1 VSAADDVLSADQLEL
16 VRRYTDG
23 IAVFLLGP
31 ANVATQLARRPV
43 GRGVVESPVHSGSV
57 YEHPFKRFRT
67 TIGYLDIALM
77 GDAGLRADYR
87 RAVDGVHRQV
97 RSGPD
102 SPVAYSAFDVDLQ
115 LWVASCL
122 YYGYRD
128 SIVRL
133 HGPLTADEEELL
145 LQASARFATTL
156 QVPADRWHA
165 DRASFEA
172 YWAEGLGK
180 IEIDDETRA
189 YLLGLIEMDILPRP
203 LSIVIGPPLRFFNV
217 GFLPPEVRRAL
228 GLTWTPRQERRM
240 ERILG
245 TLSAASRPLPYMV
258 RRIPMNWMSMNIRV
272 RRALGR
278 PLV

>member
-1 VSAADDVLSADQLEL
+1 MSTVDDALSADQLEL

-67 TIGYLDIALM
+67 TIGYVDIAM
-77 GDAGLRADYR
+77 TGDAGLRADYR
-87 RAVDGVHRQV
+87 RAVDGQHRRI

-102 SPVAYSAFDVDLQ
+102 SPVAYNAFDHDLQ

-122 YYGYRD
+122 YHGYRD

-133 HGPLTADEEELL
+133 HGPLTAHEEELL
-145 LQASARFATTL
+145 LQASARFGTTL
-156 QVPADRWHA
+156 QVPEEMWHA
-165 DRASFEA
+165 DRAAFEA
-172 YWAEGLGK
+172 YWAKGLRD
-180 IEIDDETRA
+180 IEVDDQTRA
-189 YLLGLIEMDILPRP
+189 YLLGIIEMDILPWP
-203 LSIVIGPPLRFFNV
+203 LSSLLGPPLRFFNT
-217 GFLPPEVRRAL
+217 GFLPLEVREAL
-228 GLTWTPRQERRM
+228 GLAWTPRQERRM
-240 ERILG
+240 HRILRTIG
-245 TLSAASRPLPYMV
+245 AASRPLPHTV
-258 RRIPMNWMSMNIRV
+258 RRIPANWMTMNIRL

>member
-1 VSAADDVLSADQLEL
+1 VSTVDDAMTPDQLEL
-16 VRRYTDG
+16 IRRYTDG

-31 ANVATQLARRPV
+31 ANVAIQLARRPV
-43 GRGVVESPVHSGSV
+43 GRGVVESPVPSGSI

-67 TIGYLDIALM
+67 TVGYLDIAMM

-87 RAVDGVHRQV
+87 RAVNGVHRQV

-102 SPVAYSAFDVDLQ
+102 SPVAYNALDPDLQ

-133 HGPLTADEEELL
+133 HGPLTAHEEELL

-165 DRASFEA
+165 DRPAFEA
-172 YWAEGLGK
+172 YWAGGLRD
-180 IEIDDETRA
+180 IEVDDETRA
-189 YLLGLIEMDILPRP
+189 YLLGVIEMDILPRP
-203 LSIVIGPPLRFFNV
+203 LSTLFGPMLRFFNI
-217 GFLPPEVRRAL
+217 GFLPPEVRKAM

-240 ERILG
+240 QRILRTVG
-245 TLSAASRPLPYMV
+245 AASRPLPHTV
-258 RRIPMNWMSMNIRV
+258 RRIPANWMTLNIRL